1 MILFGGFILIQTSMW
16 KYNPNFNYSKYFG
29 KKIVIKYGDNTDKN
43 NKEIEGFLTSIIMNK
58 QKLVSVILSNQA
70 LNSNCDIPYHYTRS
84 NTIVGDL
91 ISRIQIDNSAESFPI
106 IRSGCQTSIGVDVD
120 SVVLDFVDP
129 FIDI

>member
-1 MILFGGFILIQTSMW
+1 MILIEGFILIQISMW
-16 KYNPNFNYSKYFG
+16 KYNSEFDYSKYFG
-29 KKIVIKYGDNTDKN
+29 KKIVIKYGDNEDKN
-43 NKEIEGFLTSIIMNK
+43 NKEIEGFLTRITINK
-58 QKLVSVILSNQA
+58 QKLVSVILTNQA
-70 LNSNCDIPYHYTRS
+70 LNSNCAISYHYTHS

-106 IRSGCQTSIGVDVD
+106 IRSGCQSSIGVDID